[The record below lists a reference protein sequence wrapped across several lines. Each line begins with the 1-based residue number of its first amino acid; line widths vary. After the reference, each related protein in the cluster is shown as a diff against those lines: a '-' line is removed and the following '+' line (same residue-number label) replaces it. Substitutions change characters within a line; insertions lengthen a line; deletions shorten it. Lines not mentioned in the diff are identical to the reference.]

1 MNRSMSKLST
11 PGLLLPRLAGCC
23 TCKVTED
30 IDSSVGI
37 LKENTLKLSRNYRAL
52 LDRAG
57 PPLAP
62 EGANLEDWPEEV
74 RKWMAHVKHEK
85 ALMKA
90 NDQLADR
97 VHTWTTTCLGGGEG
111 EEDAADSD

>member
-1 MNRSMSKLST
+1 
-11 PGLLLPRLAGCC
+11 
-23 TCKVTED
+23 
-30 IDSSVGI
+30 
-37 LKENTLKLSRNYRAL
+37 
-52 LDRAG
+52 
-57 PPLAP
+57 
-62 EGANLEDWPEEV
+62 
-74 RKWMAHVKHEK
+74 MAHVKHEK

>member
-1 MNRSMSKLST
+1 MKHSMSKLST
-11 PGLLLPRLAGCC
+11 LVLLLPLLAGCC
-23 TCKVTED
+23 ACKVTED
-30 IDSSVGI
+30 IDNSVGI

-57 PPLAP
+57 PPVAS
-62 EGANLEDWPEEV
+62 EGVKLSDWPELQ
-74 RKWMAHVKHEK
+74 RKWMANVRHEK

-111 EEDAADSD
+111 EEDAADSN